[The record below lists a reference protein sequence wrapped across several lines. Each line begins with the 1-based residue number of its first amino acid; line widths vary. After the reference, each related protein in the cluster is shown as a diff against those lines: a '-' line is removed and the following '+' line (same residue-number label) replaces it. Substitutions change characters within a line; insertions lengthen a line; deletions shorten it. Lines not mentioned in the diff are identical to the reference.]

1 MEPGWVVLLCS
12 LFVQMFFTVLVHAG
26 IRLSHTNTASA
37 RHTAQLIAPVPS
49 RSHAH
54 LPAQLIAPV
63 PSNAVRGA
71 IVRMVQSLADVPA
84 IKYVSWGSLALNL
97 FYFWCAAAALLSHT

>member
-1 MEPGWVVLLCS
+1 MP
-12 LFVQMFFTVLVHAG
+12 
-26 IRLSHTNTASA
+26 ASDSRTLILHPLA
-37 RHTAQLIAPVPS
+37 HTAPAPVPS

-54 LPAQLIAPV
+54 SPAQLIAPV